1 MQTIYNSNNYAV
13 VEFSSTNEQFPQHA
27 GGIGFEIV
35 DKNTRREIFI
45 GGLMAEQF
53 RVSVQALIETEP
65 SVEDIDEFLG
75 RFDSIMHQPVTLH

>member
-1 MQTIYNSNNYAV
+1 MQTIYNSNNYVV
-13 VEFSSTNEQFPQHA
+13 VEFSGTQERTV
-27 GGIGFEIV
+27 GTGFEIV

-45 GGLMAEQF
+45 GGVMAEQF

-75 RFDSIMHQPVTLH
+75 RFDSLMHQPVTLH